1 MVPGE
6 SVTDR
11 FQRWYRMQPEALRKL
26 LTVNVVIYLVWSLL
40 LRHFSIVQEFVLAH
54 LALRPQLPGLLF
66 EPWQL
71 VTYNFLHLGGGFG
84 GLLHI
89 LFNMLWLYWI
99 GRDYEQMHGSHK
111 LTACYVLA
119 GTAGGLLTLVV
130 YSIVPQAAFVY
141 GASASVIGVLA
152 AVTTHYP
159 DRGIGLLFIGVV
171 PLKYLLIGFL
181 ALDLLL
187 GVGSDVA
194 VSAHFGG
201 ALGGFLFARAE
212 QVGVNV
218 WGWARLLV
226 GGDRSGR
233 GWWRELGGLFSSS
246 QSASS
251 GGRRA
256 DGRTRSRRTRDTVS
270 DSGIDER
277 EVDRILDKISEK
289 GYDALTE
296 EERRILHEA
305 SQR

>member
-11 FQRWYRMQPEALRKL
+11 FRRWYRMQPEALRSL
-26 LTVNVVIYLVWSLL
+26 LTINVAIYVVWSLL
-40 LRHFSIVQEFVLAH
+40 LRHVPFTQEFVLTH
-54 LALRPQLPGLLF
+54 LTLRPELPDLLF

-71 VTYNFLHLGGGFG
+71 LTYNFLHLGGGLG
-84 GLLHI
+84 GFLHI

-111 LTACYVLA
+111 LLACYVLA
-119 GTAGGLLTLVV
+119 GIGGGILTLLV
-130 YSIVPQAAFVY
+130 YTLVPQAAFVY

-152 AVTTHYP
+152 AVATHYP
-159 DRGIGLLFIGVV
+159 NRGIGLLFIGVV
-171 PLKYLLIGFL
+171 PLKYLVIGFL

-201 ALGGFLFARAE
+201 AAGGFLFARAE
-212 QVGVNV
+212 QLGIDL
-218 WGWARLLV
+218 WSWAYLFVR
-226 GGDRSGR
+226 GSRSGR
-233 GWWRELGGLFSSS
+233 SWWRELGGWFSSS
-246 QSASS
+246 STSKSRGS
-251 GGRRA
+251 GR
-256 DGRTRSRRTRDTVS
+256 RTRSRRTRDTVS
-270 DSGIDER
+270 DSGVDER

-296 EERRILHEA
+296 EERRILNEA